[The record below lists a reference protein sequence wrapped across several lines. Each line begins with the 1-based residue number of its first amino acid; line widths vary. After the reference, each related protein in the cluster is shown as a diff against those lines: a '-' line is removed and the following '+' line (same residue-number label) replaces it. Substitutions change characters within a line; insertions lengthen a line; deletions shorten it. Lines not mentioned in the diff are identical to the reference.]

1 LLSQI
6 HFPFFS
12 FAFMS
17 YKNSETKKLR
27 KGIFL
32 HLQLLKY
39 ISRFSEYVI
48 KSFILLI
55 ARCSEFLSILV
66 FTGLKLKKEI
76 KNQVFVLQRVYIFFL
91 NFHFPQFTQFHIPFF
106 VCFSRQKDI
115 SLPYK
120 F

>member
-1 LLSQI
+1 MLSQI

-27 KGIFL
+27 KELFF

-48 KSFILLI
+48 KSFVLLI
-55 ARCSEFLSILV
+55 ARCSEFLNILV

-76 KNQVFVLQRVYIFFL
+76 KVFL
-91 NFHFPQFTQFHIPFF
+91 NLLNSTFPFSF
-106 VCFSRQKDI
+106 VSVRVKKYIYIQNNRNLRF
-115 SLPYK
+115 
-120 F
+120 